1 MARSTSSPCDPAT
14 ANSRFWLSI
23 GCVRSISG
31 LADRGARHTRQ
42 SQGPPA
48 ASAPAT
54 LCRRVQMAV
63 TAETGPRMEQRRE
76 TSVTRPANHEVS
88 RFSAT
93 HGMCVL
99 GRSGV
104 PGGGGYAAC
113 GLERRTG
120 YPSHRRVAL
129 ETSPPGNRRSALRCP
144 LVVPKSLCNNLL
156 HDGRNG
162 TVCAQTDRAVPR
174 PSCESPIRLRY
185 QLLVRCDRGAMELV
199 RE

>member
-1 MARSTSSPCDPAT
+1 MRSFHIGTRGQGCT
-14 ANSRFWLSI
+14 AHAAESRAASGQRTRDLVSA
-23 GCVRSISG
+23 GSNGGDSGNGAKDGAAPRNVGDAAGKSRSVPIF
-31 LADRGARHTRQ
+31 RHTWDVCAGSLRC
-42 SQGPPA
+42 P
-48 ASAPAT
+48 
-54 LCRRVQMAV
+54 RR
-63 TAETGPRMEQRRE
+63 
-76 TSVTRPANHEVS
+76 
-88 RFSAT
+88 
-93 HGMCVL
+93 
-99 GRSGV
+99 
-104 PGGGGYAAC
+104 GGGYAAC